1 MGKFLLSVSRG
12 RITMTEVRVHAAF
25 SVEDE
30 DLFLSEAKKMI
41 LATQKE
47 KGCIHYQLYK
57 EQGKDKSYA
66 MIETWETSEDLEA
79 HSKSAHVKAF
89 QASQKEKTNLS
100 LTVQVYS
107 PVTM

>member
-1 MGKFLLSVSRG
+1 MGVWSVRSG
-12 RITMTEVRVHAAF
+12 RSKMTEVRVHAAF

-57 EQGKDKSYA
+57 EKGKEKSYA

-89 QASQKEKTNLS
+89 QASQKVKENIKLI
-100 LTVQVYS
+100 VQCFV
-107 PVTM
+107 PAAV

>member
-1 MGKFLLSVSRG
+1 MGVSRG

-66 MIETWETSEDLEA
+66 MIETWETSE
-79 HSKSAHVKAF
+79 
-89 QASQKEKTNLS
+89 S
-100 LTVQVYS
+100 LVWALRRVGRNPTEPEMLDFLNNVDDGNGN
-107 PVTM
+107 